1 MAEDVLAMREFRF
14 APPERGECDV
24 LVIAGEHSGDEQSAR
39 MLKNALE
46 KLLFLQETLRS
57 RSRLDLHLQAAG
69 GLFRRLSGV

>member
-39 MLKNALE
+39 MLKTHW
-46 KLLFLQETLRS
+46 KRS
-57 RSRLDLHLQAAG
+57 PICACAPSEEFASSGPERSYC
-69 GLFRRLSGV
+69 ST